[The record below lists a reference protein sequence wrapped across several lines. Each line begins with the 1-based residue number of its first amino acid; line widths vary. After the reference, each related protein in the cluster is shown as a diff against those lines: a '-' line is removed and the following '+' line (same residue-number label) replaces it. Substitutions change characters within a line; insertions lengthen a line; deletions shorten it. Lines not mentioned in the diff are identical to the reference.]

1 MKDKT
6 KDFDKKVMYLLVNE
20 GELSTFGPKER
31 FGSLVYNTLGFKP
44 ADSKIKGS
52 SHGQNV
58 TNEYINEKNPDVILA
73 MDRGQAIGS
82 KSTAKQVL
90 GNDVIK
96 NVKAV
101 KDDEIYELD
110 PKLWYFASGSTTTTM
125 KQIDELK
132 EVVK

>member
-1 MKDKT
+1 
-6 KDFDKKVMYLLVNE
+6 
-20 GELSTFGPKER
+20 
-31 FGSLVYNTLGFKP
+31 
-44 ADSKIKGS
+44 
-52 SHGQNV
+52 
-58 TNEYINEKNPDVILA
+58 